1 MQLPG
6 TALSFL
12 FSEDHNNLP
21 LRSQQNHVQVLVE
34 KASDLI
40 VAATQVEKV
49 APVQNRSII
58 NSDRTHRL
66 EQTLI

>member
-1 MQLPG
+1 
-6 TALSFL
+6 SFL

-49 APVQNRSII
+49 VHQI
-58 NSDRTHRL
+58 
-66 EQTLI
+66 